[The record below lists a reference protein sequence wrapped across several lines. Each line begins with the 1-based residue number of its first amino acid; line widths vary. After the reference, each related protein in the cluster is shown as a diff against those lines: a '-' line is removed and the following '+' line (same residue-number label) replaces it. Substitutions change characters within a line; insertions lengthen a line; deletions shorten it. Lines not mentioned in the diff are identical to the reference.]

1 MWQEEEEEPLL
12 EANRSLCWSSSAS
25 CVAVRGLVG
34 NGAERGGQ
42 SDSEL
47 EREEEVERRRDS
59 GTSFGLRAAGS
70 VGEGASS
77 ALSEERFLG
86 SPLFATRAGEGSRFD
101 SLVCSNKNFSLLD

>member
-47 EREEEVERRRDS
+47 EPEEEA
-59 GTSFGLRAAGS
+59 GRAWAGS
-70 VGEGASS
+70 SGFFVEA
-77 ALSEERFLG
+77 
-86 SPLFATRAGEGSRFD
+86 
-101 SLVCSNKNFSLLD
+101 

>member
-47 EREEEVERRRDS
+47 EREEGVERRRDS
-59 GTSFGLRAAGS
+59 GTSFGLRDAGS

-86 SPLFATRAGEGSRFD
+86 SPLFAT
-101 SLVCSNKNFSLLD
+101 